1 MSESGLHYGMQE
13 AFGSTERL
21 LTYYEFSGM
30 SGRHIGN
37 EEDSNSLNYGVVENC
52 DPAHN
57 TGLYSGV
64 TTFGFATPALAKKF
78 TTGTVLVGNNL
89 NLKESN
95 IEVASSGIDSEGT
108 SFAINFSNLSSLIDF
123 QFNGEVSDS
132 VLFGSLEKISNTVDS
147 QVITGA
153 KGYNFGVTSR
163 GKLFY
168 QGFDKGGDF
177 IHVADSI
184 DLAKRNVVGFSV
196 GNNILSLSRF
206 DYLNNVLQTETFDIN
221 TNFISE
227 NTERFYLGGSPQYY
241 KPFAPSG
248 EYRNATGVRMNSFCL
263 LSGYVGPSI
272 GMTLGSG
279 LIGTFFES
287 STAATEK
294 KVITGYSQVVTFKT
308 GITGYDY
315 ETTGTLNISTGQYM
329 RTGDLVA
336 DGTVNKEEGELYF
349 QYNTFELNGVTTFNK
364 EQVGYL
370 HPLSGYQYL
379 PSGDGAHATLGLR
392 DVEGAVSQFI
402 EREGISGS
410 ATIGVNLYGS
420 RLLTGVLSEIS
431 GVSQIPIYQ
440 TVTDTPS
447 VISSGIDLSGP
458 SDLFKKDYI
467 YYKGV
472 RK

>member
-1 MSESGLHYGMQE
+1 MSASGLHYGMQE

-78 TTGTVLVGNNL
+78 TTGTVLAENNL

-95 IEVASSGIDSEGT
+95 IEVASSGDT
-108 SFAINFSNLSSLIDF
+108 FAIDFSNLSTLIDF
-123 QFNGEVSDS
+123 QFDGEISDS

-168 QGFDKGGDF
+168 QGFDRGGDF
-177 IHVADSI
+177 IHVANSI

-196 GNNILSLSRF
+196 GNNTLSLSRF
-206 DYLNNVLQTETFDIN
+206 DYLNNVIQTEAFDID
-221 TNFISE
+221 TNFISD

-263 LSGYVGPSI
+263 LSGYLGPSI

-279 LIGTFFES
+279 LIGTFFENL
-287 STAATEK
+287 TAGTQKE
-294 KVITGYSQVVTFKT
+294 VITGYSQVVTFKT
-308 GITGYDY
+308 GITGYNY
-315 ETTGTLNISTGQYM
+315 ETTGILNISTGQYM

-402 EREGISGS
+402 EREGFSGS
-410 ATIGVNLYGS
+410 ATVAVSLFGS
-420 RLLTGVLSEIS
+420 RSLTGVLSEIS
-431 GVSQIPIYQ
+431 GVSQVPIYQ

-447 VISSGIDLSGP
+447 VISSGIELSGP